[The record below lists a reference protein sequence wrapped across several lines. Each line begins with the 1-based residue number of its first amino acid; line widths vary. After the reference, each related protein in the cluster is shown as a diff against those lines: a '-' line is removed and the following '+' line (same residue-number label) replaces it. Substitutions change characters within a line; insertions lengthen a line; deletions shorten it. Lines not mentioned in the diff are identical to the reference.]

1 MLWVN
6 NQAYYILRDEWPSSD
21 TMFGRISTQFVA
33 QEMSKEA
40 NNHLLSKNL
49 KKFFWKKIKNL

>member
-49 KKFFWKKIKNL
+49 KKVLLKED